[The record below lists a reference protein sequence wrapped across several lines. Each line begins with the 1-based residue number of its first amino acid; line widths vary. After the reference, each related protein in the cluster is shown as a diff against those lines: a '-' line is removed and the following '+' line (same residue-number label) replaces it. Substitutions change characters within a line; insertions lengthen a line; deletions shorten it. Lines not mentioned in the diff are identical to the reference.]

1 MEKWPHSAGES
12 NVLADSVILRYF
24 IYVTGL
30 TGGQNLFWLFTW
42 QMEQKEDSLIVFLRV
57 RVNLV
62 DKRRN
67 FLFKP
72 LFFMGAMCNH

>member
-1 MEKWPHSAGES
+1 MEKWPHSACES

-24 IYVTGL
+24 IYVAGL

-42 QMEQKEDSLIVFLRV
+42 QMEQKEDSLFVFLRV

-62 DKRRN
+62 DKREKI
-67 FLFKP
+67 LFKP
-72 LFFMGAMCNH
+72 LFFGGVIV